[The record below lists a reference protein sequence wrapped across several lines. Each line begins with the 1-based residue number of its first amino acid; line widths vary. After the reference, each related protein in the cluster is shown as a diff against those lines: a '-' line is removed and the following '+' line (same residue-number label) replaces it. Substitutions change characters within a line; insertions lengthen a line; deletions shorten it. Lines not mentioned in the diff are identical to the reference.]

1 MELYTIGHSNHS
13 LEVFIDLLKQHHI
26 TAVADV
32 RSHPYSRYLSHFN
45 KSELQISLEK
55 ENITYVF
62 LGQEL
67 GARPNNEDCY
77 INGKAVYEKIANT
90 ALFQE
95 GIQRVLK
102 GVTKYRV
109 ALMCA
114 EKDPLTCHRTI
125 LVCQQLKSYNL
136 EIKHILPTGKLES
149 HEDLENRL
157 LDKQGFYQ
165 LQLSLFDVI
174 DTSPPSLDKEQCL
187 QQAYQKQG
195 ENIAYVQPKE
205 EQSK

>member
-1 MELYTIGHSNHS
+1 MELYTIGHSDHS
-13 LEVFIDLLKQHHI
+13 LEDFIKLLKQHHI

-45 KSELQISLEK
+45 KSELQASLEK

-67 GARPNNEDCY
+67 GARPNNENCY

-102 GVTKYRV
+102 GVKKYRV

-125 LVCQQLKSYNL
+125 LVCQQLNSYNL

-157 LDKQGFYQ
+157 LDKQGFSQ
-165 LQLSLFDVI
+165 LQLSLFDI
-174 DTSPPSLDKEQCL
+174 INTSSSSLDKEQCL

-195 ENIAYVQPKE
+195 EIIAYVQPKE